1 MKRFIRNLGS
11 SFSLLAATFIVGAP
25 VFADETKK
33 TDEDSEAYKR
43 IDYEIK
49 YLASDEL
56 EGRGVQTEGIKKA
69 AEYIV
74 KEYKKAGLKS
84 GTEDGT
90 FMQEF
95 PCAIRESQ
103 NVGKSKLVI
112 SGPDGDM
119 ELKAGENYSAQTL
132 GGSGDAA
139 GELVFVGYGISA
151 NDHNF
156 DEYAGLDVEG
166 KIVVL
171 IRSEPQQYDEN
182 SVFDGTELSQHSSIR
197 GKLRTA
203 SRAGAKAVLLVN
215 DYSQIDG
222 MKDEELESSGFFG
235 RASRNVPFAQIKRSV
250 LDKILAKSPVV
261 TGEGNKLDSLAKI
274 EEAIDDTLEPLS
286 QPLKGWK
293 ANIEVEV
300 ETLSV
305 PAHNIIGVVEGEGPH
320 ADETIVIGGH
330 YDHLG
335 YGGYGSRR
343 AGSNEIHNG
352 ADDNATGTVAVI
364 ELARRFAKSEKK
376 PGRRLV
382 FICFSGEERGLVGS
396 NFYVNNPTHDLDK
409 TVAMINYD
417 MIGWL
422 RDRQLK
428 IYGTG
433 TAKQFDGMLDKANED
448 FKFELQKAASPFAGS
463 DHMPFNARQI
473 PCMFLHTNLTE
484 TYHTP
489 EDDYETLNIKGAVEV
504 IDYSEQLL
512 WEMANYEGKYE
523 SVSFSRG
530 GNRGN
535 RAPTPYTGLSLSYG
549 GEDSDAVTVRRV
561 ADDSPAAKAGLKE
574 GDVILD
580 FGGEKFASRREF
592 GRLIRGKKIGD
603 KVKIKIQR
611 DGEESTIEI
620 TLGERN

>member
-1 MKRFIRNLGS
+1 MNQFIRSLGS
-11 SFSLLAATFIVGAP
+11 SIGFLVASLFVFAP
-25 VFADETKK
+25 TFADENNK
-33 TDEDSEAYKR
+33 TDEDSDAYKR

-84 GTEDGT
+84 GTEDGS

-95 PCAIRESQ
+95 PVRINESQ
-103 NVGKSKLVI
+103 KVVKSELSLK
-112 SGPDGDM
+112 GPEGSI
-119 ELKAGENYSAQTL
+119 ELKAGDNYSGLTL
-132 GGSGDAA
+132 GGSGSGA
-139 GELVFVGYGISA
+139 GELVFVGYGINA

-156 DEYAGLDVEG
+156 DEYAGIDVEG
-166 KIVVL
+166 KVVVL
-171 IRSEPQQYDEN
+171 IRNEPQQSDEN
-182 SVFDGTELSQHSSIR
+182 SVFDGTETSRYSSIR
-197 GKLRTA
+197 SKLRQA
-203 SRAGAKAVLLVN
+203 SRAGAKAVLIVN
-215 DYSQIDG
+215 DYGVEGD
-222 MKDEELESSGFFG
+222 KLEDEGFFG
-235 RASRNVPFAQIKRSV
+235 RASAGIPFAQIKRTV
-250 LDKILAKSPVV
+250 LDQVLAKSPVT
-261 TGEGNKLDSLAKI
+261 TGEGKKLDSISKI
-274 EEAIDDTLEPLS
+274 EKAIDDTLEPLS
-286 QPLKGWK
+286 QALKGWK
-293 ANIEVEV
+293 ANVEIEV

-343 AGSNEIHNG
+343 RNSNEIHNG
-352 ADDNATGTVAVI
+352 ADDNATGTVAVL

-396 NFYVNNPTHDLDK
+396 NYYVNYPTHDLDK

-422 RDRQLK
+422 RNRELK

-433 TAKQFDGMLDKANED
+433 TAKQFDAMLDKANGD
-448 FKFELQKAASPFAGS
+448 FKFELQKAESPFAGS
-463 DHMPFNARQI
+463 DHMPFNSKQI

-489 EDDYETLNIKGAVEV
+489 DDDYETLNIKGAVEV
-504 IDYSEQLL
+504 IDYSEALL
-512 WEMANYEGKYE
+512 WEMANFDGKYE

-530 GNRGN
+530 SRSS
-535 RAPTPYTGLSLSYG
+535 RPPRPYTGFSLSY
-549 GEDSDAVTVRRV
+549 SDNGVTVRRV
-561 ADDSPAAKAGLKE
+561 SDDSPAAKAGLKV
-574 GDVILD
+574 GDVIVD
-580 FGGEKFASRREF
+580 FGGKKFTSRVEYGQLLRA
-592 GRLIRGKKIGD
+592 KKIGD

-611 DGEESTIEI
+611 EGKESTIEM